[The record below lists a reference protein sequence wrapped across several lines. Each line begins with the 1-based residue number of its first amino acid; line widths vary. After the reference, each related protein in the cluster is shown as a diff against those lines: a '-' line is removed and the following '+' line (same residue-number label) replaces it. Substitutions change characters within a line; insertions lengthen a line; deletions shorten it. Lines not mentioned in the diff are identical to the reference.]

1 MECFGWLKAYLSS
14 QKTVVQMKSIALT
27 GSSGLIGTCLQE
39 HFKDAQF
46 LVFDGDIRD
55 DQAVKK
61 FCRESAGCDAFVHLA
76 AMVTKQTVDTNPI
89 EAFDINVRGT
99 LNVLEGLRQLRS
111 YAPWMFYP
119 SSSHVYAS
127 SPSPIKE
134 NGLLEPFTLYGLT
147 KLQGEL
153 WCNAYAREFGLKVC
167 AGRLFSFSDQL
178 QPNLYFIPAMIHKI
192 KNAERNSMVEISG
205 VNGERDFLTVP
216 QICKTI
222 EFLCIKRYEGIVNVG
237 TGTGSNLLTIVKR
250 IAELIGRN
258 DLTISAKNDTATFH
272 VADVTLLKS
281 IGLALESEIDILLK
295 EMTDKCKE

>member
-1 MECFGWLKAYLSS
+1 
-14 QKTVVQMKSIALT
+14 MKSIALT
-27 GSSGLIGTCLQE
+27 GSSGIVGTRLQE

-76 AMVTKQTVDTNPI
+76 ALVPKQVVDSDPK
-89 EAFDINVRGT
+89 EAFDVNVRGT

-111 YAPWMFYP
+111 YAPWMFYA

-127 SPSPIKE
+127 SPTPMKE

-147 KLQGEL
+147 KLQGEQ

-167 AGRLFSFSDQL
+167 TGRLFSFSDSL
-178 QPNLYFIPAMIHKI
+178 QSNLYFIPAMIQKI
-192 KNAERNSMVEISG
+192 KNAERNSTIEISG

-216 QICKTI
+216 QICKSI
-222 EFLCIKRYEGIVNVG
+222 ELLWTKRYEGIVNVG
-237 TGTGSNLLTIVKR
+237 TGTGSHLLTTVKR
-250 IAELIGRN
+250 IADFIGRH
-258 DLTISAKNDTATFH
+258 DLTISAKNDIATFH

-281 IGLALESEIDILLK
+281 IGIALESKMDTLLE
-295 EMTDKCKE
+295 EMISKCKE